1 MGAPHIYP
9 TTLQGIFR
17 SRWEVLA
24 PLIAC
29 VHSDQPYT
37 CSNTRELMYVFT
49 DLINTEEGKEIVQ
62 RWYSLFAGIL
72 ADLSRLEPIAD
83 YADEH
88 TMSQAYHVACAAL
101 DVLTERLTQVL
112 LSS

>member
-1 MGAPHIYP
+1 
-9 TTLQGIFR
+9 
-17 SRWEVLA
+17 
-24 PLIAC
+24 
-29 VHSDQPYT
+29 
-37 CSNTRELMYVFT
+37 MYVFT

-88 TMSQAYHVACAAL
+88 TMSQAYHAACAAL

-112 LSS
+112 PSS